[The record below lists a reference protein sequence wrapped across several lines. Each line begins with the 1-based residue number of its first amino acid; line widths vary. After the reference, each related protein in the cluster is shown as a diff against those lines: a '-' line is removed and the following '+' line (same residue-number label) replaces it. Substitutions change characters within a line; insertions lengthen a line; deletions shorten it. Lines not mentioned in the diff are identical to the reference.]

1 MTDLVEPLGRGLIVV
16 GVAIVVIGIVLALGT
31 RIPLLGHLPGDLVIE
46 RDGTTIYLPLGTMVL
61 VSIVASVVLSL
72 LGRR

>member
-16 GVAIVVIGIVLALGT
+16 GLVIVVIGAVLAFGA

-46 RDGTTIYLPLGTMVL
+46 RGGTTIYLPLGTMVL